1 MKSLIIDLPNRRTL
15 GQKYGDNTLKVVMVL
30 TWIYLCIPLITFAA
44 WYVAYTFFDQH
55 LLLLEGYKE
64 YKTTTSLWYVG
75 IIAAMLVFVLA
86 WSKGNKM
93 LSPEKEALQSRG
105 LSIAE
110 SSRYYQQ
117 DEAQVV
123 QYRLLKN
130 MTVNFDEQGKIIRVA
145 KNKG

>member
-1 MKSLIIDLPNRRTL
+1 
-15 GQKYGDNTLKVVMVL
+15 MVL

-64 YKTTTSLWYVG
+64 YKTPTSLWYVG

-93 LSPEKEALQSRG
+93 LASDKDAQQSRD
-105 LSIAE
+105 LSLAE

-117 DEAQVV
+117 DEDRVI
-123 QYRLLKN
+123 QYRRYKN
-130 MTVNFDEQGKIIRVA
+130 MTVSFDDQGKIV
-145 KNKG
+145 KVDQGEG

>member
-1 MKSLIIDLPNRRTL
+1 MKSLIINLPNRRTL
-15 GQKYGDNTLKVVMVL
+15 GQKYGDNTLKVFMVL
-30 TWIYLCIPLITFAA
+30 VWIYLCIPLITFAA

-64 YKTTTSLWYVG
+64 YKTPTSLWYVG

-93 LSPEKEALQSRG
+93 LSSGKDAQQNRG
-105 LSIAE
+105 LSLAE

-117 DEAQVV
+117 DKDQVI
-123 QYRLLKN
+123 QYRLFKN
-130 MTVNFDEQGKIIRVA
+130 MTVFFDEQGKIVTVA
-145 KNKG
+145 QNKG